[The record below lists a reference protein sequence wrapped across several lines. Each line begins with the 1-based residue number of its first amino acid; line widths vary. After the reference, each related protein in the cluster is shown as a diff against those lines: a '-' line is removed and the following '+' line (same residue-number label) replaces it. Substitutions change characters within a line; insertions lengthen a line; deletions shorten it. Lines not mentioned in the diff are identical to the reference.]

1 MALSWMHE
9 KGSIDYMVWSCACS
23 QVTCFLAIQFSMCVV
38 IFPHIHK
45 GAISDILLAE
55 TYFP

>member
-9 KGSIDYMVWSCACS
+9 KGSY
-23 QVTCFLAIQFSMCVV
+23 
-38 IFPHIHK
+38 IHK
-45 GAISDILLAE
+45 GAISDMLLAE